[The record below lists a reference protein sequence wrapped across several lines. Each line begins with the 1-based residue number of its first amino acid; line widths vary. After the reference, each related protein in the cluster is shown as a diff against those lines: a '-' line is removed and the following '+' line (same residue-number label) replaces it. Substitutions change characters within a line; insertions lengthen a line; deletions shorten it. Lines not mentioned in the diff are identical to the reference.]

1 MADRVLLIEQAGWTE
16 SGAKLHRAYF
26 PPQHLVGPLSVCVSY
41 PLVQSF
47 FLVDIPSDVARCKRC
62 FGDADG

>member
-1 MADRVLLIEQAGWTE
+1 MADRVLREQAGWTE

-41 PLVQSF
+41 PLAQSF
-47 FLVDIPSDVARCKRC
+47 FLDEMPDGLAKCKRC
-62 FGDADG
+62 FVGVYG